1 MAVHTPQAAA
11 DWYRDWPGTMTHAKS
26 ACPDAARGFGGLF
39 AATMKEGAISAL
51 QKELIALGIGL
62 AQRCE
67 PCILA
72 HAEKC
77 LKLGATPEQL
87 REVAGV
93 AVMMGGGPVYTSLPV
108 LLAGIEA
115 VHAPVPLRE
124 KTGGTTGADS
134 VRPGPAVA

>member
-11 DWYRDWPGTMTHAKS
+11 DWYRAWPGTMTHAKN

-39 AATMKEGAISAL
+39 SATMKEGAISAL

-62 AQRCE
+62 SQRCE

-72 HAEKC
+72 HTEKC

-93 AVMMGGGPVYTSLPV
+93 AVMMGGGPVYTYLPV
-108 LLAGIEA
+108 LLAAIEA
-115 VHAPVPLRE
+115 VRE
-124 KTGGTTGADS
+124 SAS
-134 VRPGPAVA
+134 VA

>member
-1 MAVHTPQAAA
+1 MPIQTPRDAAA
-11 DWYRDWPGTMTHAKS
+11 WHREWPATMGAMKS

-39 AATMKEGAISAL
+39 SATMKDGSLSSL
-51 QKELIALGIGL
+51 QKEFVALGIGL

-87 REVAGV
+87 HELAGV
-93 AVMMGGGPVYTSLPV
+93 AVMMGGGPVYTCVPV
-108 LLAGIEA
+108 LLAAIEA
-115 VHAPVPLRE
+115 ARGEAP
-124 KTGGTTGADS
+124 A
-134 VRPGPAVA
+134 A